1 MKTYLHTITVLL
13 IACGFSS
20 APARATNQ
28 KDFAPSFSPSGQ
40 QMVYYSY
47 RGQALPDLFIS
58 DVDGSNERQLTHTE
72 AVWEIMPKWSP
83 NGQVI
88 VFTAGPNMQDLEIY
102 SINSDGSGLRQLT
115 DGAGKAS
122 AAVWH
127 PDGQSIV
134 YSRFNSSQ
142 DVDIMTMHLKSEKKH
157 NLTQGQGKKYTDPT
171 WSPDGKMIAYTLSKP
186 NQKSSQ
192 MYIAD
197 ADFKNHKPIGD
208 DQHKPSFFNW
218 APDSTTLV
226 YSINANG
233 QTNDLFAIDVHTKKI
248 TQLTNLKDQHVY
260 FSAFSR
266 NGQHLFMDIGNW
278 SDNFFIYH
286 AYWDGKKVHDHRT
299 QATGQNWVD
308 EIALLE
314 EAFLSPLIGH
324 WRGVTTEGASKGR
337 FEERVHYAW
346 GPNKKSII
354 VDMEL
359 YWDGEHFGTAK
370 GLLGLDWVTKK
381 VYYNLVM
388 DDGTVVMQNQSN
400 AGTADNWEMDVKA
413 SGDGSRFP
421 QQFKIKY
428 LRHADG
434 SWETQL
440 FEIKNDEQ
448 VPWSTRQF
456 TLVK

>member
-1 MKTYLHTITVLL
+1 MNINIKISIILFTTCLIMSSTVK
-13 IACGFSS
+13 AAS
-20 APARATNQ
+20 Q
-28 KDFAPSFSPSGQ
+28 KDFAASFSPSGEH
-40 QMVYYSY
+40 MVYYSY
-47 RGQALPDLFIS
+47 RGQELPDLFIS
-58 DVDGSNERQLTHTE
+58 DVDGSNERQLTHSKD
-72 AVWEIMPKWSP
+72 VWEIMPQWSP
-83 NGQVI
+83 KGEVI
-88 VFTAGPNMQDLEIY
+88 VFTAGPSMQDLEIY
-102 SINSDGSGLRQLT
+102 SINSDGSDLQQLT

-142 DVDIMTMHLKSEKKH
+142 DVDIMTMDLVSGKKH
-157 NLTQGQGKKYTDPT
+157 NLTQGQGKTYTNPT
-171 WSPDGKMIAYTLSKP
+171 WSPDGKMIAYTLPKP
-186 NQKSSQ
+186 DQKSSQ
-192 MYIAD
+192 LYIAD
-197 ADFKNHKPIGD
+197 ADFKHHRPITD
-208 DQHKPSFFNW
+208 DEHQPGFLNW

-233 QTNDLFAIDVHTKKI
+233 KTNDLFAIDVHTKKI
-248 TQLTNLKDQHVY
+248 TQLTDLKDQHVY

-286 AYWDGKKVHDHRT
+286 AYWDGKQVHDQRT

-314 EAFLSPLIGH
+314 EAFLTPMIGH
-324 WRGVTTEGASKGR
+324 WHGVTTAGASKGR
-337 FEERVHYAW
+337 FEEWVHYSW
-346 GPNKKSII
+346 GPNKKSIL
-354 VDMEL
+354 VDMDL
-359 YWDGEHFGTAK
+359 YWDGEKFGAAK

-388 DDGTVVMQNQSN
+388 DDGTVVMQQQTN
-400 AGTADNWEMDVKA
+400 AGTPDNWEMDVKA

-421 QQFKIKY
+421 QRFKINY
-428 LRHADG
+428 RRHPDG

-440 FEIKNDEQ
+440 HDIKGDELE
-448 VPWSTRQF
+448 PWSTRQF
-456 TLVK
+456 SLIK